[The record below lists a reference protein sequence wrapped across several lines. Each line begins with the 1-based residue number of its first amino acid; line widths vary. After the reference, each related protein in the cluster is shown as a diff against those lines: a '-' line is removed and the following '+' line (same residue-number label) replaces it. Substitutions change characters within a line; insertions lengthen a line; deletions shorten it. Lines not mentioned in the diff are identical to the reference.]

1 VTFALFAF
9 LAAASVNDPPM
20 KSVEWEAPP
29 IEIGMLVGRDGVAFG
44 PGILLQGNLRRLGL
58 YGFAGTSSITGYST
72 SDGVTANLRDRT
84 LGFGIQ
90 YRIVHLGKHFAISGF
105 GQAAYFGSHVH
116 ATYFDPDQS
125 VNVDYRESDRD
136 PLVTVGPEI
145 DYILAKG
152 VRIAIRPGKNFGKN
166 FAAETVGGLSI
177 NIGVLIDAQSA
188 GIHIA
193 KGFKKILQ

>member
-1 VTFALFAF
+1 M
-9 LAAASVNDPPM
+9 NDPPL
-20 KSVEWEAPP
+20 KFVEPEAPP
-29 IEIGMLVGRDGVAFG
+29 IEVGVLAGRDGVAFG
-44 PGILLQGNLRRLGL
+44 PGIILQGNLGRLGL

-90 YRIVHLGKHFAISGF
+90 YRIVRMGKHFVLSGF

-116 ATYFDPDQS
+116 ATYFDPDLA
-125 VNVDYRESDRD
+125 VNVDYRDSDRD

-177 NIGVLIDAQSA
+177 NVGVLIDAQSA

-193 KGFKKILQ
+193 KGLKKLLQ

>member
-1 VTFALFAF
+1 M
-9 LAAASVNDPPM
+9 NDPPM
-20 KSVEWEAPP
+20 KSVESEAPS
-29 IEIGMLVGRDGVAFG
+29 IEVGVLAGRDGVAIG

-72 SDGVTANLRDRT
+72 SEGVKASLRDRT
-84 LGFGIQ
+84 LGFGVQ
-90 YRIVHLGKHFAISGF
+90 YRIVRIGKHFAISGF

-116 ATYFDPDQS
+116 ATYFDPDQA
-125 VNVDYRESDRD
+125 VNVDYRASDRD

-145 DYILAKG
+145 DYLLAKG
-152 VRIAIRPGKNFGKN
+152 VRIAVRPGKNFGKN

-188 GIHIA
+188 GVHIA
-193 KGFKKILQ
+193 KGFRKFLR